1 MCFFFQKMMEII
13 SKNSNM
19 RRTVG
24 LVDDAGLGDLDA
36 LDVRVGLGGEAED
49 LAGTGILQQTAGLRL
64 LSGHASELH
73 LKDSTRFFLSFCRF
87 SGAIWRPQVL
97 KLFKKYCRK
106 RLAFS
111 AFYMVWLEEDVLR
124 FYKKKAY
131 LLLLSLSVLGA
142 AGALHHGLLG
152 EADSVRVLDD
162 AGLLDGLWNFTRFSL
177 FFSLLLSKIPM
188 KLTDFLVGV
197 VFGVVAL
204 VLLLV
209 VALGG
214 LVLLIGFLRIVVLA
228 GLAVVLVVLLLRDAF
243 LFDFALKFPLVVF
256 PPKRPIALLP
266 RHP

>member
-1 MCFFFQKMMEII
+1 MIKHCLIE
-13 SKNSNM
+13 
-19 RRTVG
+19 
-24 LVDDAGLGDLDA
+24 
-36 LDVRVGLGGEAED
+36 
-49 LAGTGILQQTAGLRL
+49 
-64 LSGHASELH
+64 
-73 LKDSTRFFLSFCRF
+73 F
-87 SGAIWRPQVL
+87 S
-97 KLFKKYCRK
+97 C
-106 RLAFS
+106 S
-111 AFYMVWLEEDVLR
+111 
-124 FYKKKAY
+124 Y
-131 LLLLSLSVLGA
+131 LLLLGLSVLGA

-177 FFSLLLSKIPM
+177 FFSLLLLLLKIPM
-188 KLTDFLVGV
+188 KLTDFLVGF

-243 LFDFALKFPLVVF
+243 LFDFALKFSLVF
-256 PPKRPIALLP
+256 FPKRPIALLP

>member
-1 MCFFFQKMMEII
+1 MPSSC
-13 SKNSNM
+13 
-19 RRTVG
+19 
-24 LVDDAGLGDLDA
+24 
-36 LDVRVGLGGEAED
+36 
-49 LAGTGILQQTAGLRL
+49 
-64 LSGHASELH
+64 
-73 LKDSTRFFLSFCRF
+73 
-87 SGAIWRPQVL
+87 
-97 KLFKKYCRK
+97 
-106 RLAFS
+106 
-111 AFYMVWLEEDVLR
+111 
-124 FYKKKAY
+124 

-162 AGLLDGLWNFTRFSL
+162 TGLLDGLWKFARFS
-177 FFSLLLSKIPM
+177 SKISM

-243 LFDFALKFPLVVF
+243 LFDFALKFSLGFF